1 MTATILMAV
10 ILPSADH
17 RTDPQLPNRRL
28 TITPGRA
35 AVAGRDLL
43 EPVAEAAEH
52 HVAGAPPDRPTQDH
66 AALIEQQVLPELL
79 RLHLGDQHHQAVVLV
94 LGLELAEILD
104 DGTGDRAAHA
114 VQ

>member
-52 HVAGAPPDRPTQDH
+52 HVGGAPPDRPTQDH

-79 RLHLGDQHHQAVVLV
+79 RPRSGRRRRTRSA
-94 LGLELAEILD
+94 
-104 DGTGDRAAHA
+104 RAGSGGGRAPRWRCPA
-114 VQ
+114 

>member
-10 ILPSADH
+10 IFLSAYP
-17 RTDPQLPNRRL
+17 RADPQLPNRLPNRRL
-28 TITPGRA
+28 TITPGRV

-52 HVAGAPPDRPTQDH
+52 HVGGAPPDRPTQDH

-79 RLHLGDQHHQAVVLV
+79 RLHLGDQHHQALEGGPAP
-94 LGLELAEILD
+94 GL
-104 DGTGDRAAHA
+104 
-114 VQ
+114 